1 MENYIWLFG
10 ENRGNTANNN
20 SFYFWKEVCNIK
32 DGIDKYYVM
41 YKNKQN
47 KKVYASLSREEK
59 KKVLWKN
66 SIKHWIKYKKADM
79 LFVTLSFVDVKPK
92 TLFKLKLARKGLS
105 APLVYLQH
113 GTLGI
118 KKIGYKGNSYWN
130 NMFRFIYYNPDI
142 KDVLINENSFEDYQL
157 TYGVYHPRYKELLK
171 KNDYYKELKKQN
183 EEKNILW
190 FITWRE
196 YFGDN
201 NETKKFLNQLEQT
214 INNYKLNKFLKEK
227 KYKLKIC
234 LHQFFDKEKINMLT
248 KHLDGTSIDIVSPK
262 DIDVMDEIAKND
274 ILITDYSSLGFD
286 FTFLN
291 KKVIIYQPDAKI
303 YSKYREFYYPDE
315 IAKNAI
321 TTQNGLVNKLIEDD
335 NQINDFFRNKFPE
348 YIDHDYVR
356 EGKHILDMYN
366 HFADIQKNDI
376 TFIGYNFYGKGGT
389 VNATKAITEGLLK
402 QGKLVK
408 LISLKKHTWKGEF
421 PGGLNVKC
429 FFYPRGNK
437 IINCV
442 KLALSIP
449 RWGRTFKYDPNK
461 KYLIPY
467 IEGALK
473 RKLKNIHSRTVVSTR
488 ESFHPYLKKAKSDA
502 IKKKVYFFHTDYKVL
517 QEQFVGLIDQLKKIE
532 LENAVFVTK
541 NAQNNYK
548 EKLNYDNYQNSIVIP
563 NCLEDSKIIKEDEI
577 QPIKA
582 KRKVKAVY
590 LLRVSKDRVKDLENL
605 LNFAEYLKE
614 NEDNKIHIDVY
625 GKGDYE
631 KEFSDLIVKKKVEKY
646 VEFKGVSEDVKE
658 TLKDY
663 DCMIDFSLNHSFG
676 MTYIEAILNGKML
689 FAMKNGGSLEV
700 LKDIPN
706 CYIESYEDLYNK
718 LKNLN
723 KIKLEDLKENYR
735 IISEKFSQEKT
746 AKEFINYIEEIGDKN
761 EI

>member
-20 SFYFWKEVCNIK
+20 SFYLWKEVCNIK
-32 DGIDKYYVM
+32 DGIDKYFVM
-41 YKNKQN
+41 VKNKQN
-47 KKVYASLSREEK
+47 KKVYRTLSRSEK
-59 KKVLWKN
+59 KKILWKN
-66 SIKHWIKYKKADM
+66 SIRHWLKYKKADM

-92 TLFKLKLARKGLS
+92 TLFKIKLARKGLS
-105 APLVYLQH
+105 APLIYLQH

-130 NMFRFIYYNPDI
+130 NMFRFVYYNPDI
-142 KDVLINENSFEDYQL
+142 KNVLMEENEFEDYQL
-157 TYGVYHPRYKELLK
+157 MYGVYHPRYQELLK
-171 KNDYYKELKKQN
+171 KNDYYKEIN
-183 EEKNILW
+183 KNRKHKYILW

-201 NETKKFLNQLEQT
+201 NETKRFLNQLEQT

-227 KYKLKIC
+227 KYRLKIC
-234 LHQFFDKEKINMLT
+234 LHQFFDKEKIDMLT
-248 KHLDGTSIDIVSPK
+248 KHLDRTSIEIVSPK

-291 KKVIIYQPDAKI
+291 KKVIIYQPDAKV
-303 YSKYREFYYPDE
+303 YSKYRDFYYPEE
-315 IAKNAI
+315 IEKNAI
-321 TTQNGLVNKLIEDD
+321 TTQKGLVDELIADD
-335 NQINDFFRNKFPE
+335 NKINMFFRSKFPE
-348 YIDHDYVR
+348 TIDHEYVR
-356 EGKHILDMYN
+356 NGKHIIDMYN
-366 HFADIQKNDI
+366 YFSDLQKNDI

-389 VNATKAITEGLLK
+389 VNATKALTEGLLK

-408 LISLKKHTWKGEF
+408 LISLKKHTWKADF

-437 IINCV
+437 IINCI
-442 KLALSIP
+442 KLGLSIP
-449 RWGRTFKYDPNK
+449 KWGRAFKYDPNK

-467 IEGALK
+467 IESALK
-473 RKLKNIHSRTVVSTR
+473 RKLNTIHSNTVVSTR
-488 ESFHPYLKKAKSDA
+488 ESLHLYLKKAKSKS
-502 IKKKVYFFHTDYKVL
+502 IKNKIYFFHTDYKVL
-517 QEQFVGLIDQLKKIE
+517 QEQFVGLIDKLKTIK
-532 LENAVFVTK
+532 LENAIFVTQ
-541 NAQNNYK
+541 NAKQNYEKHLNYNNYK
-548 EKLNYDNYQNSIVIP
+548 NSIVIE
-563 NCLEDSKIIKEDEI
+563 NCLECNKIIREEEI
-577 QPIKA
+577 KPIKA

-590 LLRVSKDRVKDLENL
+590 LLRVSKDRIKDLENL
-605 LNFAEYLKE
+605 INFAKYLKE
-614 NEDNKIHIDVY
+614 HNDTKIHIDVY

-631 KEFSDLIVKKKVEKY
+631 EEFIKLIEKEKVEKY
-646 VEFKGVSEDVKE
+646 IEFKGVTEDVKE

-700 LKDIPN
+700 LNDMPY
-706 CYIESYEDLYNK
+706 CYIESYDDLYEK

-723 KIKLEDLKENYR
+723 KIKLEDLKNNYR
-735 IISEKFSQEKT
+735 IINDKFSQEKVT
-746 AKEFINYIEEIGDKN
+746 KKFIDYINKE
-761 EI
+761 